1 MFNKAFNLLTIRP
14 SAFQE
19 ILLLVQTAKQG
30 IVYILQALITWSYVW
45 VKPWESLQL
54 THHFSVEKKKMKK
67 KGTSMQEPSH
77 ETNSAKTQ

>member
-30 IVYILQALITWSYVW
+30 IACILQALMTGICGWL
-45 VKPWESLQL
+45 KPRESLQL
-54 THHFSVEKKKMKK
+54 PHTLSDKKKKNIVE
-67 KGTSMQEPSH
+67 TTMQEPSH
-77 ETNSAKTQ
+77 EKKPVKTQ